1 MKTRKIVKTTISNDV
16 IIEQLQNGRC
26 VLARPGVLTMKKFK
40 ILLFNIDNKKFSLKE
55 VKGYQIDSIA
65 FVYHECPYWSVI
77 ELESGLCICKG
88 KTKQD
93 ALNEYQK
100 DDMKEKIAKAHKTDT
115 YKRLK
120 NIFEEMKGQN

>member
-1 MKTRKIVKTTISNDV
+1 MKN
-16 IIEQLQNGRC
+16 
-26 VLARPGVLTMKKFK
+26 FK
-40 ILLFNIDNKKFSLKE
+40 LLLFNNNVNQKFSLKE

-65 FVYHECPYWSVI
+65 FVYHNGPYWYVTDI
-77 ELESGLCICKG
+77 ESGFHICRG

-100 DDMKEKIAKAHKTDT
+100 DDMKEKIAKVHKTDT
-115 YKRLK
+115 YKHLK

>member
-1 MKTRKIVKTTISNDV
+1 MKN
-16 IIEQLQNGRC
+16 
-26 VLARPGVLTMKKFK
+26 FK
-40 ILLFNIDNKKFSLKE
+40 ILSFNLVNHEFSLKE

-65 FVYHECPYWSVI
+65 FIHHGCPYWYVTEI
-77 ELESGLCICKG
+77 ESGSHICKG

-100 DDMKEKIAKAHKTDT
+100 DDMKEKIAKAHKTDA

>member
-1 MKTRKIVKTTISNDV
+1 
-16 IIEQLQNGRC
+16 
-26 VLARPGVLTMKKFK
+26 MKKLNFK
-40 ILLFNIDNKKFSLKE
+40 IMTFNMVNEKPSLNE
-55 VKGYQIDSIA
+55 VEGYQIDNLA
-65 FVYHECPYWSVI
+65 AVYRGQHYWIVI
-77 ELESGLCICKG
+77 HLETGLCICKG

-100 DDMKEKIAKAHKTDT
+100 DDMKEKIAKAYKTDT